1 VALLLTASAVPLI
14 ITAVIEFRRS
24 SDQIRSSAVE
34 RLEARAAELAGH
46 LDDLHASILRSA
58 DQLAIAPAVWRYCE
72 SDAGVRAARTSEL
85 QRFIDALHSTDA
97 RLRGVSIF
105 DVHGTIIATTE
116 PPLKGKNYG
125 FRRYFQEA
133 VQGVHVISDIYIS
146 VPEVGS
152 VPSIAYASPV
162 RGHDGRIVGVAVFF
176 ARASALWSLVRA
188 AHGAAGEG
196 NFAVLFDRRG
206 IRIAHSDKEKELFRP
221 AGALPVEEIARMVE
235 ERRFGDATREL
246 LENPSPM
253 PEEFARSRGDAPHG
267 VFVGF
272 SPTQSAVSLGVTA
285 RLSTVPWTLFSLV
298 PESTLYAPV
307 RQLIRDTALANGLV
321 IVLALAAG
329 MIMAG
334 RVLEPVR
341 AISAAADAIRSGD
354 LGARVA
360 VQANDELGRLGDI
373 FNSMASSLRKGRDEL
388 EATVRERTGELKE
401 ANQDLAARN
410 QALAARQVRDL
421 AYGRTLTALSRDG
434 ALSTIVEQA
443 LREAEPVLGS
453 LILVCYQADH
463 EALEPVASIGAIG
476 QVGSVPVTGH
486 VAEALQSR
494 RTLVIDLPEDSQYR
508 YEAAL
513 ATAPARTAA
522 LVPLAVGERSVGLL
536 AAGAAASVPPQA
548 LAFLT
553 DLSVPLALTFAR
565 HELREKTLQY
575 SRELAHQNET
585 LRQQGAAMSIQ
596 AQELKE
602 QQVEL
607 EAKNREIE
615 RANQLKSEFLANM
628 SHELRTPLNAVIGF
642 SEVLLE
648 ERSSLS
654 ETHAHF
660 IDDILASGRHLLSLI
675 NSVLDLAKIE
685 AGHVVLELE
694 AVTPSE
700 VVRTACTL
708 VAPAAQKKRIHLV
721 QEYGGS
727 HTPLRADRRQLH
739 QILLNLLSNA
749 VKFSPEGSEVT
760 IGIIDR
766 PATVH
771 FFVRDHGEGI
781 SQALMPNLFKPFVQG
796 DNSLAKKHQGTGL
809 GLAIT
814 RRIIEQH
821 GGKIAVE
828 KTPGGGATFWFELPV
843 SGPVQEP
850 VAQKP
855 PAKAME
861 VIPPIEPLPRLR
873 GPAPASPHVLV
884 VEDDAPNARLL
895 CSYLQADGYS
905 VSVTTRASEALDIA
919 GQRLPDAI
927 ILDLILPD
935 GRDGLAVLEEFKR
948 RDKTRSIPIIVVSVL
963 AERERCLRLGAEDF
977 FLKPITARPL
987 LASLRRVLGR
997 VPESAGKLAVQ
1008 PSVNGTVLVVDD
1020 HELNRKLAR
1029 QMLEGRGYRVL
1040 DASDGVEG
1048 IKLIRTELPKL
1059 VLMDLAMPHLDGFQA
1074 ARELKADPATAFIP
1088 LVAFT
1093 ALAMTGDAEKAR
1105 NAGFD
1110 GYLAKP
1116 IEKTALEEILN
1127 RFLPGAPT

>member
-1 VALLLTASAVPLI
+1 LVLLFTASAVPLI

-24 SDQIRSSAVE
+24 GDQIRSSAVE

-46 LDDLHASILRSA
+46 LDDFHASILRSA

-72 SDAGVRAARTSEL
+72 GDAGVRASRTSEL

-105 DVHGTIIATTE
+105 DLHGTIIATTE

-176 ARASALWSLVRA
+176 ARASALWSLVQA

-206 IRIAHSDKEKELFRP
+206 IRIADSYKEKELFRP

-253 PEEFARSRGDAPHG
+253 PEEFARARGDAPHG
-267 VFVGF
+267 VFVGL
-272 SPTQSAVSLGVTA
+272 SPDQSAVSLGVTA

-307 RQLIRDTALANGLV
+307 RQLIRDTALANGLA

-329 MIMAG
+329 MIMVG
-334 RVLEPVR
+334 RLLEPVR

-354 LGARVA
+354 LDARVA
-360 VQANDELGRLGDI
+360 VQANDELGRLADV
-373 FNSMASSLRKGRDEL
+373 FNSMASSLRKGRDDL
-388 EATVRERTGELKE
+388 EATVRDRTGELKE
-401 ANQDLAARN
+401 ANRDLAARN
-410 QALAARQVRDL
+410 QALAGRQVRDL

-434 ALSTIVEQA
+434 SLSSIVEQA

-453 LILVCYQADH
+453 LILVCYQTDH
-463 EALEPVASIGAIG
+463 EALEPVASIGAIR
-476 QVGSVPVTGH
+476 QVGQVPVTGH
-486 VAEALQSR
+486 VAEALQTR

-536 AAGAAASVPPQA
+536 AAGAAASVPPEA

-648 ERSSLS
+648 ERKSLS
-654 ETHAHF
+654 ETHARF
-660 IDDILASGRHLLSLI
+660 IEDIRVSGRHLLSLI

-694 AVTPSE
+694 TVTPSDE
-700 VVRTACTL
+700 ARAACTL
-708 VAPAAQKKRIHLV
+708 VAPAAQRKRIQLV

-727 HTPLRADRRQLH
+727 HTLRADRRQLH

-749 VKFSPEGSEVT
+749 VKFSPEGSRVT
-760 IGIIDR
+760 IGITDR
-766 PATVH
+766 PAAVH

-781 SQALMPNLFKPFVQG
+781 SQALLPNLFQPFVQG
-796 DNSLAKKHQGTGL
+796 DNSLSKKHQGTGL

-821 GGKIAVE
+821 GGKIAVDT
-828 KTPGGGATFWFELPV
+828 TPGGGATFWFELPV
-843 SGPVQEP
+843 SGTAQEP
-850 VAQKP
+850 AAQEP

-861 VIPPIEPLPRLR
+861 VIPPIEPVARLR

-884 VEDDAPNARLL
+884 VEDDAPSARLL

-935 GRDGLAVLEEFKR
+935 GRDGLEVLEDFKR

-963 AERERCLRLGAEDF
+963 PEEDRCLRLGAEDF
-977 FLKPITARPL
+977 FLKPIAARPL

-997 VPESAGKLAVQ
+997 EQMSAQ
-1008 PSVNGTVLVVDD
+1008 PSGNGTVLVVDD

-1040 DASDGVEG
+1040 DASYGVEG

-1059 VLMDLAMPHLDGFQA
+1059 VLMDLAMPHLDGFEA
-1074 ARELKADPATAFIP
+1074 VRELKADPTTASIP

-1093 ALAMTGDAEKAR
+1093 AMAMTDDAEKAR

-1110 GYLAKP
+1110 GYLSKP
-1116 IEKTALEEILN
+1116 IDKTALEEILN
-1127 RFLPGAPT
+1127 RFLPGGGEKNV